1 MLCYYLHNQ
10 KALGKE
16 GSAEVEERA
25 QQELSAESRKEYG
38 MVTLTT
44 YMYVHVHDSFRYKKY
59 YLHDQQ
65 KDAEYLGRVGPGE
78 IEESA
83 W

>member
-1 MLCYYLHNQ
+1 M
-10 KALGKE
+10 A
-16 GSAEVEERA
+16 
-25 QQELSAESRKEYG
+25 
-38 MVTLTT
+38 TLTT
-44 YMYVHVHDSFRYKKY
+44 YMYVHVHDSFRYKNY

-83 W
+83 WQLFSESDQKFLAKGQSRINLV